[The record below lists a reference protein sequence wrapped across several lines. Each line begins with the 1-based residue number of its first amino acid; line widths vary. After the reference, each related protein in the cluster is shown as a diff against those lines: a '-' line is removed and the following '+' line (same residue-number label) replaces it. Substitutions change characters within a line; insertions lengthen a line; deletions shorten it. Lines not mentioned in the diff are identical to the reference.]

1 MRRLLVYQAI
11 WGMEN
16 LPGVDLE
23 HDMDGALARIFE
35 ADFDGVGV
43 SLMRPDR
50 AEAVAAGVARQGRS
64 FEAIGF
70 VRERADLAKMID
82 RAEELGAHHLNVQIM
97 TRLDRVAEA
106 VALFREFE
114 AEAARARIP
123 VLYETHRG
131 RLTNDLL
138 FMVRVLDELPG
149 LRLTGDLSHYPLVCE
164 MPLPVPEPD
173 LKRMSRIIAQS
184 WAFHGRVS
192 GSHQVQVSILAP
204 QHQGW
209 VDQYR
214 AWWREGFR
222 SWVARSGPDAELTF
236 MPELGPPH
244 YAITGPD
251 GAELADRWREAV
263 VLKDMARE
271 LFAEVS
277 AVQAA

>member
-1 MRRLLVYQAI
+1 MQRLLVYQAI

-16 LPGVDLE
+16 LPGVDL
-23 HDMDGALARIFE
+23 DGDLPGALDRIF
-35 ADFDGVGV
+35 AAGFDGVGV

-50 AEAVAAGVARQGRS
+50 AEAVARGVADHHAS

-70 VRERADLAKMID
+70 VRERADLARMID
-82 RAEELGAHHLNVQIM
+82 RAEALGAHHLNVQVM
-97 TRLDRVAEA
+97 TRVDHVAEA

-114 AEAARARIP
+114 AEAERASIP
-123 VLYETHRG
+123 VYYETHRG

-138 FMVRVLDELPG
+138 FMVRVLDELPK

-173 LKRMSRIIAQS
+173 LQRMTRIIDQS

-192 GSHQVQVSILAP
+192 GSHQIQVSLRAP

-209 VDQYR
+209 VKQYR
-214 AWWREGFR
+214 AWWRQGFE
-222 SWVARSGPDAELTF
+222 SWRARSAPDGELTF

-244 YAITGPD
+244 YAITDAAGD
-251 GAELADRWREAV
+251 ELTDRWEEALI
-263 VLKDMARE
+263 LKDMARE
-271 LFAEVS
+271 LFSEIYATEP
-277 AVQAA
+277 